1 METIRTTKKNSS
13 GSSVITHII
22 KSQERFLHFTS
33 HLAFSH
39 IMTEIW
45 ALFMT
50 SVDSS
55 TSAPTN
61 GVALISFIPY
71 LTTSPIAAIKSFWI
85 MFEKPENTVDVS
97 KCLAIFHLSQQEYV
111 KAPHSCHDWR
121 KELSSLLQNANCCLA
136 GKQFTLMR
144 SFKISLFSLT
154 SALWTQI
161 FSLHCSFKVKVYH
174 CASKSF

>member
-1 METIRTTKKNSS
+1 METGRTTKKYSS

-45 ALFMT
+45 ALFVT

-55 TSAPTN
+55 TSAATN
-61 GVALISFIPY
+61 GAALSFISH

-85 MFEKPENTVDVS
+85 MFEKPENTVDV
-97 KCLAIFHLSQQEYV
+97 
-111 KAPHSCHDWR
+111 
-121 KELSSLLQNANCCLA
+121 
-136 GKQFTLMR
+136 
-144 SFKISLFSLT
+144 
-154 SALWTQI
+154 
-161 FSLHCSFKVKVYH
+161 
-174 CASKSF
+174 